1 MIYINT
7 FAPHLL
13 TKTINMKKVFLV
25 LTAVAVTTLSYAQV
39 QFGVKAGVNIATATG
54 SGTDGA
60 SKTSL
65 INFNAGGLVSI
76 PVSDAFSVQPEL
88 VYSGQGVKGTQDGIS
103 VTDNLSY
110 INVPILAKYMIAS
123 GFSVEAGPQIGFLL
137 SAKEKAT
144 EGGVTQTA
152 TIPNTSSV
160 DFSIAAGVSYLL
172 SSNNLGFDA
181 RYNIG
186 LTNVN
191 NGPDASSDEIKNSVI
206 QIGVFYMFGEKS
218 GKK

>member
-1 MIYINT
+1 
-7 FAPHLL
+7 
-13 TKTINMKKVFLV
+13 MKKAFLC
-25 LTAVAVTTLSYAQV
+25 LAAIAVTTLSHAQV

-54 SGTDGA
+54 SGTDNA
-60 SKTSL
+60 NTTSL

-76 PVSDAFSVQPEL
+76 PVSAAFSVQPEL
-88 VYSGQGVKGTQDGIS
+88 VYSGQGVKGSQDGVS
-103 VTDNLSY
+103 VTDNLTY

-152 TIPNTSSV
+152 TIPNTNSV

-172 SSNNLGFDA
+172 SSSNLGFDA

-191 NGPDASSDEIKNSVI
+191 NGANASSDEIKNSVI
-206 QIGVFYMFGEKS
+206 QIGVFYMFGDKS
-218 GKK
+218 SKK